1 MATYS
6 VIRDATQDLTY
17 DTLTDT
23 YVTAT
28 DTYFR
33 NEKEDL
39 VYDSTTGSYIAAS
52 DTDTPDTP
60 VTPDDDI
67 PSAGVTSCLP
77 YRNYVFYN
85 LRNQR
90 TYFLIYNNK
99 LYSLELSRNHNK
111 NKYTYTI
118 NTVPSNAD
126 VVLSINDNVITDR
139 TITVAEGTTIE
150 YYVTATGYAP
160 IRGSTVVMD
169 NTVETIELRSDFTLT
184 VNPIPN
190 DAIVVFNAPGYT
202 QSGNSITVNYGT
214 EVEYTVSKDLYV
226 SESGKTLI
234 TADTSIDVNLEET
247 EYPITLAC
255 DGKEWD
261 ENDTYEVLGNKIT
274 LVYQWRFPTFNIYV
288 DGVLIYNN
296 VKPNNT
302 FIVKKC
308 IPGSTYTITQKR
320 EYLSGGEYIEGV
332 IEDFQTGVLEEGGLT
347 LKMDIT
353 TAPHSQGG
361 TASVNVAN
369 YARYDVYITT
379 P

>member
-23 YVTAT
+23 YVTAA

-39 VYDSTTGSYIAAS
+39 VYDSITGTYIAVE
-52 DTDTPDTP
+52 DTP

-77 YRNYVFYN
+77 YRDYVFYN

-90 TYFLIYNNK
+90 PYFLIYNNK

-118 NTVPSNAD
+118 NTIPANAD
-126 VVLSINDNVITDR
+126 VTLSVNDNVITDK
-139 TITVAEGTTIE
+139 TITVAEGTIIE
-150 YYVTATGYAP
+150 YYVSAVGYAP
-160 IRGSTVVMD
+160 IRGVTVVTGD
-169 NTVETIELRSDFTLT
+169 TLDTVELRSDFTLT
-184 VNPIPN
+184 INTIPN
-190 DAIVVFNAPGYT
+190 DANVVLTAAGYN
-202 QSGNSITVNYGT
+202 QKGKSITVNYGT
-214 EVEYTVSKDLYV
+214 EVKYTVSKNLYISKSGSQVVTSDNTV
-226 SESGKTLI
+226 SVSL
-234 TADTSIDVNLEET
+234 AET
-247 EYPITLAC
+247 QYPITLAC

-261 ENDTYEVLGNKIT
+261 ENDTYEILGTKIT
-274 LVYQWRFPTFNIYV
+274 LTYQWRFPIFNIYV
-288 DGVLIYNN
+288 DGVLIHKN

-302 FIVKKC
+302 FIVNKC
-308 IPGSTYTITQKR
+308 VPGSTYTITQKR
-320 EYLSGGEYIEGV
+320 EYLSGGEYIEGI

-353 TAPHSQGG
+353 TAPHAEGG
-361 TASVNVAN
+361 AASVNVAN

-379 P
+379 PK